1 MTHTGGITLHTPGR
15 TSQTAAADFLSAGE
29 KPSLFFG
36 CSVTFPFT
44 VLTGHYIN
52 IPAEMCQEGAT
63 GGKKNVL
70 QKTTT
75 TRSLRYANY

>member
-15 TSQTAAADFLSAGE
+15 TSHNAAAGFLSADE

-52 IPAEMCQEGAT
+52 IPTQMCQEEAT
-63 GGKKNVL
+63 GEKKERVAER
-70 QKTTT
+70 TT

>member
-15 TSQTAAADFLSAGE
+15 TSQTAAAGFLSAGE

-63 GGKKNVL
+63 GAKKERVAER
-70 QKTTT
+70 TT